1 MKEVELLVFHSNE
14 IKVYQN
20 HALKTFISACPV
32 QDPTMVR
39 AVAMSAL
46 APSSSRRHCGSA
58 IGPLHRTGMGVS

>member
-39 AVAMSAL
+39 AVAMRSKMVGFPPGTTL
-46 APSSSRRHCGSA
+46 
-58 IGPLHRTGMGVS
+58 GVS